1 MDEALIKLLEKK
13 DFEYITIKE
22 ICETAGVNRSTFY
35 LHYEN
40 LSDLLKET
48 TNYVVDKHLAYY
60 SYNTEGITEGFR
72 NHKKSDMIF
81 ITEEYLTPY
90 LTFIKENQRIFKV
103 TIKQFNTMNFSAVY
117 AKMFTHIF
125 DPILGRFNVPESR
138 RSYVI
143 KFYLTGI
150 YAVVTEWINKDCS
163 DDMSEIVK
171 IIIDC
176 VLGERG
182 VNGQNV

>member
-1 MDEALIKLLEKK
+1 
-13 DFEYITIKE
+13 
-22 ICETAGVNRSTFY
+22 
-35 LHYEN
+35 
-40 LSDLLKET
+40 
-48 TNYVVDKHLAYY
+48 
-60 SYNTEGITEGFR
+60 
-72 NHKKSDMIF
+72 
-81 ITEEYLTPY
+81 
-90 LTFIKENQRIFKV
+90 
-103 TIKQFNTMNFSAVY
+103 MNFSAVY

-125 DPILGRFNVPESR
+125 NPILGRFNVPESR
-138 RSYVI
+138 RAYVI

-150 YAVVTEWINKDCS
+150 YAVVTEWLNKDCS